1 MLWLLFGTPCAVLLL
16 FGQEKC
22 RAAIMNYL
30 CVHNNETE
38 TMCRLQEV
46 ASPRDWTSHVTWPH
60 PPPPPHCLQL
70 SAWTTV
76 RKTCPQVRRQK
87 GVLSLPGYTE
97 TNQEKR
103 QIRELQQQIKERD
116 EQIRDLH
123 HQLQVSDSQVREK
136 DAVVTARHEEIQQ
149 LRQQF

>member
-1 MLWLLFGTPCAVLLL
+1 M
-16 FGQEKC
+16 
-22 RAAIMNYL
+22 
-30 CVHNNETE
+30 
-38 TMCRLQEV
+38 
-46 ASPRDWTSHVTWPH
+46 
-60 PPPPPHCLQL
+60 
-70 SAWTTV
+70 